1 MQKSRSEVLLYL
13 ASLLDKN
20 RNAILSSN
28 RDDMTSAKGDDIAL
42 IDRLKVDEKKI
53 DDMCASLVH
62 TASKDDPDGKVL
74 YEYTNAEGLN
84 FKNISVPFGKI
95 LIIYESRPDVTIE
108 AAAMAFKSGNQI
120 LLKGGK
126 EARLTNLALVRL
138 WHEALKYF
146 GFEIDLIKYLDVGR
160 MEIQEF
166 ISDNTNKI
174 DLIIPRGG
182 DALIK
187 FVVDHAKAPVIVS
200 GRGNNF
206 LYIHHTA
213 DKEMAIKLALNG
225 KNRISVCN
233 ATDKVLIDKNLP
245 EVENFIRSLTSDL
258 RNAGLDIYGNR
269 SMIDFQEEMVL
280 DINEKTMSEEFLSK
294 KILLCL
300 VENIDQAIDTIN
312 TYSGGHS
319 AAIVSEDKKAAS
331 DFMQKTDCA
340 AVYHNAST
348 RFTDGGQVGFGGE
361 MAISTQKLHFRGPLG
376 MSQLVTNKWLVY
388 GQGHTRK

>member
-28 RDDMTSAKGDDIAL
+28 HDDMTSAKGDDIAL
-42 IDRLKVDEKKI
+42 LDRLKVDEKKI

-138 WHEALKYF
+138 WHEALEYF
-146 GFEIDLIKYLDVGR
+146 GFKVDLIKYLDMGR

-269 SMIDFQEEMVL
+269 TMVDFQEEMVL

-300 VENIDQAIDTIN
+300 VEHLDQAIDTIN

-319 AAIVSEDKKAAS
+319 ATIISEDKKAAS

-361 MAISTQKLHFRGPLG
+361 MAISTQKLHFRGPVG